1 MAAVARRREH
11 GVPTA
16 RAVFSTQKLGC
27 FRHVT
32 RVRLPDMK
40 KLVLLVGIGF
50 ASACGSKADDAIAAL
65 EGFKNKM
72 CECKDKACVEG
83 VEKEMMEWG
92 AKMKDEVKEADASD
106 AQK

>member
-1 MAAVARRREH
+1 
-11 GVPTA
+11 
-16 RAVFSTQKLGC
+16 
-27 FRHVT
+27 
-32 RVRLPDMK
+32 MK

-106 AQK
+106 AQKEKAKEISKAMRECRRNAKKEGGDSK